1 MTASTLIYSPL
12 RYGLAVT
19 GSMAYEQSLQ
29 KLDAA
34 VINVT
39 ARKILGVG
47 TSARLPTLHIG
58 AGVKSMRNLYLQHC
72 AEQLD
77 STMRATARSF
87 QTKTYSWMQ
96 RTYKVSTWRPDTL
109 TLEPSCAPKPRIYRF
124 LFEDKDIK
132 ERWLFNVLPVSPTA
146 PRELRVCSVSCS
158 SAKEIEATPNLKEL
172 TYNYERASS

>member
-109 TLEPSCAPKPRIYRF
+109 TLEPSCAPIPRIYRF
-124 LFEDKDIK
+124 LFRGQRHQGTLAVQCPACKPD
-132 ERWLFNVLPVSPTA
+132 RPQ
-146 PRELRVCSVSCS
+146 
-158 SAKEIEATPNLKEL
+158 
-172 TYNYERASS
+172 RAASLLSLLLQCQRDRSHAQPQGAHI

>member
-1 MTASTLIYSPL
+1 MTASTLIYSLL

-58 AGVKSMRNLYLQHC
+58 AGVKSMRNLCLQHC
-72 AEQLD
+72 AND
-77 STMRATARSF
+77 F
-87 QTKTYSWMQ
+87 
-96 RTYKVSTWRPDTL
+96 
-109 TLEPSCAPKPRIYRF
+109 IN
-124 LFEDKDIK
+124 
-132 ERWLFNVLPVSPTA
+132 NV
-146 PRELRVCSVSCS
+146 
-158 SAKEIEATPNLKEL
+158 
-172 TYNYERASS
+172 